1 MEEAGDELSAGCD
14 KDRGL
19 RPQHPDTPRHRAVHS
34 ASPAAHTHRQLRVA
48 PRCGPRGRGT
58 QLLLPAPAQPRR
70 PFSPRW
76 QPSGFFSSW
85 LFDWTCPGLDVS
97 ARNMKIPG
105 SAAGGG
111 CESAGSRYR
120 DQSFAVEAL
129 CAGDPLTHTV
139 MKDWPDPLRLRMN
152 WAASIFYAW
161 LLLQLPLL
169 GSSNQVKYKV
179 LEEQPP
185 NVLIGSLA
193 SDYGYPD
200 SRHLYKLE
208 LGHPYLRV
216 DGKTGDIYT
225 TETPIDRENLRQC
238 QALFPGEL
246 CFLEFEVSMTDLMS
260 PVPRLLDGQ
269 IEILDINDN
278 TPNFASPV
286 ITLSIPENTNVG
298 TLFPIPAATDRDSGI
313 NGVASYELIV
323 GSEAHELF
331 GLQVAEDQDE
341 KQPQL
346 IVMEKLDREQR
357 DSYDLTIKVQD
368 GGSPPRA
375 SSALLRISILDTND
389 NAPQFEKMAYEAEL
403 PENSPIGHSVLQVKA
418 NDSDQGANAE
428 IDYSFH
434 QASDIVRRLLHLDKA
449 TGLITVQGLVDRE
462 EVGTLR
468 FSVVAKDK
476 GSTPKSARTQVTIT
490 IRDTNDNKPVIDI
503 RGFGLVTH
511 HGGVANISEDVPVET
526 PVALVQVSDID
537 EGENAAV
544 TCVVARDV
552 PFQLKQVSDTGT
564 DSKKKYFL
572 QTTTPLD
579 YETIKEYTIEIVAVD
594 SGNPPLSSTNSL
606 KVQVTDVND
615 NAPVFPQSLIEVSF
629 PENSPADEVVM
640 EVSASDA
647 DSGSNSQLMYS
658 ILADTSSRGIF
669 SINPDS
675 GRITVN
681 TVLDREHQE
690 HYEFQVVATDKG
702 TPSQKGTASVVITVL
717 DRNDNDPKF
726 MLNGYNFSV
735 MENMPPLSPV
745 GLVTVLDGDKGENAR
760 FQLSVEPDSGEF
772 VIQNGTCTVLSSIS
786 FDREHQST
794 YTFRLKAVDGGDPPR
809 SSYVGVTINVLDEN
823 DNAPVIVVPSN
834 ISYVHLTPLTR
845 PGTQVNKVRAED
857 MDTGTNAELLY
868 SIASGNP
875 YDLFQISPTG
885 GEVTLEKEIL
895 RKHHGLH
902 RLVVRVNDRG
912 KPSRY
917 GTALVHFYINET
929 LANQTF
935 VETLLGHSQDT
946 PLDID
951 IAGDP
956 EYERS
961 KQRSNILFGVIAGI
975 VAVILVIVVVV
986 LVRYC
991 RQKEAKSGYQAGK
1004 KESKDLYA
1012 PKQGNKNNKSKGKIK
1027 KNKSPKPPKPVEED
1041 EEAGLQ
1047 KSLKFNLMSDSV
1059 GDSPRIHLPLNYP
1072 PGSPDLGRHYRSNSP
1087 LPSIQLQPQS
1097 PSASK
1102 KHQVVQDLP
1111 PANTFVGT
1119 GDNNS
1124 TGSDQYSD
1132 YSYRT
1137 NPQKYNHKQLPHRRV
1152 TFSTSNQA
1160 PDIQDPSQHSYYDSG
1175 LEESET
1181 PSSKS
1186 SSGPR
1191 IGPLALPEDHYER
1204 TTPDGSIGEM
1214 EHPETDL
1221 RPLPDVAMTGNCTQE
1236 CTEYGHSDTCWMPGQ
1251 PSPNRRPKNSLKLS
1265 TFVPYQDKGSQ
1276 EQIGNGNPRI
1286 PEDRV
1291 GGNNNSTTKMANIQ
1305 LLPTYSA
1312 FSSNSH
1318 ESCTDSPME
1327 EIPLTQTADF
1337 QHATTPSS
1345 QSAKREIYL

>member
-1 MEEAGDELSAGCD
+1 MPLPIALKDITGTTGHNFNEQPNPLS
-14 KDRGL
+14 
-19 RPQHPDTPRHRAVHS
+19 
-34 ASPAAHTHRQLRVA
+34 
-48 PRCGPRGRGT
+48 
-58 QLLLPAPAQPRR
+58 
-70 PFSPRW
+70 
-76 QPSGFFSSW
+76 
-85 LFDWTCPGLDVS
+85 
-97 ARNMKIPG
+97 
-105 SAAGGG
+105 
-111 CESAGSRYR
+111 
-120 DQSFAVEAL
+120 
-129 CAGDPLTHTV
+129 
-139 MKDWPDPLRLRMN
+139 LRMKTL
-152 WAASIFYAW
+152 ASCCFLW
-161 LLLQLPLL
+161 TFLHLPLL
-169 GSSNQVKYKV
+169 GSSTKVEYRV

-193 SDYGYPD
+193 SDYGLPD
-200 SRHLYKLE
+200 TGHLYKLE
-208 LGHPYLRV
+208 VGQPYLRV

-225 TETPIDRENLRQC
+225 TETSIDRENLRECQYEQQC
-238 QALFPGEL
+238 Y
-246 CFLEFEVSMTDLMS
+246 LEFEISITDLMS
-260 PVPRLLDGQ
+260 PVPRLLDGK
-269 IEILDINDN
+269 IEVLDINDN

-286 ITLSIPENTNVG
+286 LTISIPEHTTIG
-298 TLFPIPAATDRDSGI
+298 TLFPIPLANDRDSGV
-313 NGVASYELIV
+313 NGVDTYELVV
-323 GSEAHELF
+323 GNDANELF

-341 KQPQL
+341 KLPQL
-346 IVMEKLDREQR
+346 IVMGNLDREQR

-375 SSALLRISILDTND
+375 SSALLRIAIVDIND
-389 NAPQFEKMAYEAEL
+389 NAPKFERMAYEAML
-403 PENSPIGHSVLQVKA
+403 SENSPIGHSVLQVKA

-428 IDYSFH
+428 IDYAFH
-434 QASDIVRRLLHLDKA
+434 QASDNVKRLLHLDRT
-449 TGLITVQGLVDRE
+449 TGLITVQGPIDRE
-462 EVGTLR
+462 EVSTLR
-468 FSVVAKDK
+468 FSVMAKDK
-476 GSTPKSARTQVTIT
+476 GSNPKSARTQVIIT
-490 IRDTNDNKPVIDI
+490 IRDTNDNKPVIEI
-503 RGFGLVTH
+503 RGIGLVTH
-511 HGGVANISEDVPVET
+511 QDGVANISEDVPVET
-526 PVALVQVSDID
+526 AVALVQVSDRD

-552 PFQLKQVSDTGT
+552 PFQLKQASETGT

-572 QTTTPLD
+572 QTTAPLD
-579 YETIKEYTIEIVAVD
+579 YEAVKEYTIEIVAVD

-606 KVQVTDVND
+606 KVQVMDVND
-615 NAPVFPQSLIEVSF
+615 NAPVFTQSLMEVAF
-629 PENSPADEVVM
+629 PENNSPDEIVM
-640 EVSASDA
+640 EVSATDA
-647 DSGSNSQLMYS
+647 DSGSNSQISYS
-658 ILADTSSRGIF
+658 IVTDPSSRGIF
-669 SINPDS
+669 SIHPDS
-675 GRITVN
+675 GQIRVN
-681 TVLDREHQE
+681 AVLDREQRE
-690 HYEFQVVATDKG
+690 HYDFHVVASDKG

-735 MENMPPLSPV
+735 MENMPRLSPV
-745 GLVTVLDGDKGENAR
+745 GMVTVIDADKGENAHV
-760 FQLSVEPDSGEF
+760 QLSVEPESGEF
-772 VIQNGTCTVLSSIS
+772 IIQNGTGTILSSIS
-786 FDREHQST
+786 FDREHHST

-834 ISYVHLTPLTR
+834 SSYTHLSTQTR
-845 PGTQVNKVRAED
+845 PGTQVNRVRAED
-857 MDTGTNAELLY
+857 MDTGLNAELLY

-875 YDLFQISPTG
+875 FELFEISPTG

-902 RLVVRVNDRG
+902 RLVVRVNDKG
-912 KPSRY
+912 KPSRH

-929 LANQTF
+929 LTNQTF

-975 VAVILVIVVVV
+975 VAVILVIVLVVV
-986 LVRYC
+986 VRYC

-1004 KESKDLYA
+1004 KETKDLYA
-1012 PKQGNKNNKSKGKIK
+1012 PKQGNKNNKNKVKAK
-1027 KNKSPKPPKPVEED
+1027 KSKSPKPPKPVEED

-1111 PANTFVGT
+1111 AANTFVGT

-1160 PDIQDPSQHSYYDSG
+1160 PDIQDPSQHGYYDSG

-1221 RPLPDVAMTGNCTQE
+1221 RPLPDVAMTGNCTRE

-1251 PSPNRRPKNSLKLS
+1251 PSPNRRPKNALKLS

-1286 PEDRV
+1286 PEERV

-1327 EIPLTQTADF
+1327 EIPLTQAADF

>member
-1 MEEAGDELSAGCD
+1 MRSREEEGGGGWVPDWSYLL
-14 KDRGL
+14 KL
-19 RPQHPDTPRHRAVHS
+19 RMK
-34 ASPAAHTHRQLRVA
+34 RVVS
-48 PRCGPRGRGT
+48 CFY
-58 QLLLPAPAQPRR
+58 L
-70 PFSPRW
+70 
-76 QPSGFFSSW
+76 W
-85 LFDWTCPGLDVS
+85 LF
-97 ARNMKIPG
+97 
-105 SAAGGG
+105 
-111 CESAGSRYR
+111 
-120 DQSFAVEAL
+120 
-129 CAGDPLTHTV
+129 
-139 MKDWPDPLRLRMN
+139 
-152 WAASIFYAW
+152 
-161 LLLQLPLL
+161 LQLPLI
-169 GSSNQVKYKV
+169 GSSIQVKYKV
-179 LEEQPP
+179 EEEQPP

-193 SDYGYPD
+193 ADYGYPD
-200 SRHLYKLE
+200 SKHLYKLE
-208 LGHPYLRV
+208 VGHPYLRV

-225 TETPIDRENLRQC
+225 TESAIDRENLIGC
-238 QALFPGEL
+238 QNLFPGQP
-246 CFLEFEVSMTDLMS
+246 CYLEFEVSITDLMS

-269 IEILDINDN
+269 IEVLDINDN

-286 ITLSIPENTNVG
+286 LTLSIPENTNIG
-298 TLFPIPAATDRDSGI
+298 MLFPIPAATDRDSGK

-323 GSEAHELF
+323 GPEAHELF

-346 IVMEKLDREQR
+346 IVMGSLDREQR

-368 GGSPPRA
+368 GGKTPRA

-389 NAPQFEKMAYEAEL
+389 NAPKFEKMAYEAVL
-403 PENSPIGHSVLQVKA
+403 PENSPMGHSVLQVKA

-428 IDYSFH
+428 IDYAFH
-434 QASDIVRRLLHLDKA
+434 QASDTVRRLLHLERS
-449 TGLITVQGLVDRE
+449 TGLITVQGPIDRE
-462 EVGTLR
+462 DVGTLR

-476 GSTPKSARTQVTIT
+476 GSNPKSARTQVTIT
-490 IRDTNDNKPVIDI
+490 IRDTNDNKPIIDI

-511 HGGVANISEDVPVET
+511 QDGVANISEDVPVET

-579 YETIKEYTIEIVAVD
+579 YESVKEYTIEIVAVD

-615 NAPVFPQSLIEVSF
+615 NAPIFTQSLMEVTF
-629 PENSPADEVVM
+629 KENNSPDDIVM

-647 DSGSNSQLMYS
+647 DSGSNAQITYS
-658 ILADTSSRGIF
+658 ILADPTTRGIF

-675 GRITVN
+675 GQIRVN
-681 TVLDREHQE
+681 TVLDREVTEQYNFH
-690 HYEFQVVATDKG
+690 VVAADKG
-702 TPSQKGTASVVITVL
+702 TPSLKGTASVVITVL
-717 DRNDNDPKF
+717 DCNDNDPKF

-735 MENMPPLSPV
+735 MENMPRLSPV
-745 GLVTVLDGDKGENAR
+745 GMVTVIDADKGENAR
-760 FQLSVEPDSGEF
+760 IHLSVEPESGEF
-772 VIQNGTCTVLSSIS
+772 IIQNGTGTILSSIS

-834 ISYVHLTPLTR
+834 ISYAYLPPSTD
-845 PGTQVNKVRAED
+845 PGTKINKVRAED
-857 MDTGTNAELLY
+857 MDTGLNAQLDY

-875 YDLFQISPTG
+875 FDLFQITPTG
-885 GEVTLEKEIL
+885 GEVTLEKQIL

-902 RLVVRVNDRG
+902 RLVVRVKDQG
-912 KPSRY
+912 KPSRH
-917 GTALVHFYINET
+917 GTALVHFFINET
-929 LANQTF
+929 LTNQTY

-956 EYERS
+956 EYERN
-961 KQRSNILFGVIAGI
+961 KQQRNIVFGVIAGI
-975 VAVILVIVVVV
+975 MAVILVIVVVV

-1004 KESKDLYA
+1004 KETKDLYA
-1012 PKQGNKNNKSKGKIK
+1012 PKQSNKNNKNKIK
-1027 KNKSPKPPKPVEED
+1027 VKKSKSPKPPKPVEED

-1111 PANTFVGT
+1111 AANTFVGT

-1221 RPLPDVAMTGNCTQE
+1221 RPLPDVAMTGNCTRE

-1251 PSPNRRPKNSLKLS
+1251 PSPNRRPKNALKLS

-1286 PEDRV
+1286 PEDHI
-1291 GGNNNSTTKMANIQ
+1291 GGNNNSSTKMANIQ

-1312 FSSNSH
+1312 FTSNSH
-1318 ESCTDSPME
+1318 EPCMDSPME
-1327 EIPLTQTADF
+1327 EIPLTQTVDF

>member
-1 MEEAGDELSAGCD
+1 M
-14 KDRGL
+14 KKI
-19 RPQHPDTPRHRAVHS
+19 T
-34 ASPAAHTHRQLRVA
+34 
-48 PRCGPRGRGT
+48 
-58 QLLLPAPAQPRR
+58 
-70 PFSPRW
+70 FSC
-76 QPSGFFSSW
+76 FLW
-85 LFDWTCPGLDVS
+85 LF
-97 ARNMKIPG
+97 
-105 SAAGGG
+105 
-111 CESAGSRYR
+111 
-120 DQSFAVEAL
+120 
-129 CAGDPLTHTV
+129 
-139 MKDWPDPLRLRMN
+139 
-152 WAASIFYAW
+152 
-161 LLLQLPLL
+161 LQLPLL
-169 GSSNQVKYKV
+169 GSSTQVDYKV

-193 SDYGYPD
+193 SDYGLPD
-200 SRHLYKLE
+200 SGHLYKLE
-208 LGHPYLRV
+208 VGQPYLRV

-225 TETPIDRENLRQC
+225 TETSIDRENLPEC
-238 QALFPGEL
+238 QNLFPGQQ
-246 CFLEFEVSMTDLMS
+246 CFLEFEVSITDLMS
-260 PVPRLLDGQ
+260 PIPRLLDGQ
-269 IEILDINDN
+269 IEVLDINDN

-286 ITLSIPENTNVG
+286 ITISIPEHTTIG
-298 TLFPIPAATDRDSGI
+298 TLFPIPAATDRDSGV
-313 NGVASYELIV
+313 NGVATYELVV
-323 GSEAHELF
+323 GNEAHELF
-331 GLQVAEDQDE
+331 SLQVAEDQDE

-346 IVMEKLDREQR
+346 IVMGNLDREQR

-368 GGSPPRA
+368 GGNPPRA
-375 SSALLRISILDTND
+375 SSALLRIAIIDIND
-389 NAPQFEKMAYEAEL
+389 NAPKFERMLYEAML
-403 PENSPIGHSVLQVKA
+403 SENSPIGHSVLQVKA
-418 NDSDQGANAE
+418 NDSDQGSNAE
-428 IDYSFH
+428 IDYTFH
-434 QASDIVRRLLHLDKA
+434 QASDHVRRLLHLDRA
-449 TGLITVQGLVDRE
+449 TGLVTVQGAIDRE
-462 EVGTLR
+462 DVGTLR

-476 GSTPKSARTQVTIT
+476 GSNPKSARAQVIIT
-490 IRDTNDNKPVIDI
+490 IRDTNDNKPVIEI
-503 RGFGLVTH
+503 RGIGLVTH
-511 HGGVANISEDVPVET
+511 QDGVANISEDVPVET
-526 PVALVQVSDID
+526 AVALVQVSDRD

-552 PFQLKQVSDTGT
+552 PFQLKQASETGS

-572 QTTTPLD
+572 QTTAPLD
-579 YETIKEYTIEIVAVD
+579 YEAVKEYTIEIVAVD

-606 KVQVTDVND
+606 KVQVMDVND
-615 NAPVFPQSLIEVSF
+615 NAPVFTQSLMEVAF
-629 PENSPADEVVM
+629 PENNSPDELVM

-647 DSGSNSQLMYS
+647 DSGSNSQITYS
-658 ILADTSSRGIF
+658 LVTDPTSRGIF

-675 GRITVN
+675 GQIRVN
-681 TVLDREHQE
+681 TVLDREQRE
-690 HYEFQVVATDKG
+690 HYDFHVVAADKG
-702 TPSQKGTASVVITVL
+702 SPSLKGTASVVITVL

-735 MENMPPLSPV
+735 MENMPRLSPV
-745 GLVTVLDGDKGENAR
+745 GMVTVIDADKGENAHI
-760 FQLSVEPDSGEF
+760 QLSVEPESGEF
-772 VIQNGTCTVLSSIS
+772 IIQNGTGTILSSIS

-823 DNAPVIVVPSN
+823 DNAPVIVIPSN
-834 ISYVHLTPLTR
+834 SSYTYLTPLTR
-845 PGTQVNKVRAED
+845 IGTQVNRVRAED
-857 MDTGTNAELLY
+857 MDTGVNAELSY

-875 YDLFQISPTG
+875 FQLFHISPSG

-912 KPSRY
+912 KPPRH

-929 LANQTF
+929 LTNQTF

-956 EYERS
+956 EFERS
-961 KQRSNILFGVIAGI
+961 RQRSNIVFGVIAGV
-975 VAVILVIVVVV
+975 VAVILVIVAVV
-986 LVRYC
+986 LFRYC

-1004 KESKDLYA
+1004 KETKDLYA
-1012 PKQGNKNNKSKGKIK
+1012 PKQGNKNNKSKGKAK
-1027 KNKSPKPPKPVEED
+1027 KSKSPKPPKPVEED
-1041 EEAGLQ
+1041 EETGLQ

-1111 PANTFVGT
+1111 AANTFVGT

-1160 PDIQDPSQHSYYDSG
+1160 PDIQDPSQQSYYDSG

-1221 RPLPDVAMTGNCTQE
+1221 RPLPDVAMTGNCTRE

-1251 PSPNRRPKNSLKLS
+1251 SSPNRRPKNALKLS

-1286 PEDRV
+1286 PEERV

>member
-1 MEEAGDELSAGCD
+1 MKSREEE
-14 KDRGL
+14 
-19 RPQHPDTPRHRAVHS
+19 
-34 ASPAAHTHRQLRVA
+34 
-48 PRCGPRGRGT
+48 
-58 QLLLPAPAQPRR
+58 
-70 PFSPRW
+70 
-76 QPSGFFSSW
+76 
-85 LFDWTCPGLDVS
+85 
-97 ARNMKIPG
+97 
-105 SAAGGG
+105 GGG
-111 CESAGSRYR
+111 GWRKAG
-120 DQSFAVEAL
+120 VPE
-129 CAGDPLTHTV
+129 
-139 MKDWPDPLRLRMN
+139 WPYQLKLRMKRVV
-152 WAASIFYAW
+152 SCFYLW
-161 LLLQLPLL
+161 LLLQLPLIA
-169 GSSNQVKYKV
+169 SSTQVKYKV
-179 LEEQPP
+179 EEEQPP
-185 NVLIGSLA
+185 NILIGSLA
-193 SDYGYPD
+193 ADYGYPD
-200 SRHLYKLE
+200 SKHLYKLE

-225 TETPIDRENLRQC
+225 TETAIDREMLREC
-238 QALFPGEL
+238 QNLFPGQS
-246 CFLEFEVSMTDLMS
+246 CYLEFEVSMTDLMS

-269 IEILDINDN
+269 IEVLDINDN

-286 ITLSIPENTNVG
+286 LTLTIPENTNIG
-298 TLFPIPAATDRDSGI
+298 MLFPIPAATDRDAGV

-323 GSEAHELF
+323 GPEAHELF

-346 IVMEKLDREQR
+346 IVMGSLDREQR

-368 GGSPPRA
+368 GGKTPRA
-375 SSALLRISILDTND
+375 SSALLRISVLDTND
-389 NAPQFEKMAYEAEL
+389 NAPKFEKMAYEAVL
-403 PENSPIGHSVLQVKA
+403 PENSPMGHSVLQVKA

-428 IDYSFH
+428 IDYAFH
-434 QASDIVRRLLHLDKA
+434 QASDTVRRLLHLDRS
-449 TGLITVQGLVDRE
+449 TGLISVQGPIDRE
-462 EVGTLR
+462 DIGTLR

-476 GSTPKSARTQVTIT
+476 GSNPKSARTQVTIT

-511 HGGVANISEDVPVET
+511 QDGVANISEDVPVET

-579 YETIKEYTIEIVAVD
+579 YESVKEYTIEIVAVD

-615 NAPVFPQSLIEVSF
+615 NAPIFSQSLMEVTF
-629 PENSPADEVVM
+629 KENNSPDDLVM

-647 DSGSNSQLMYS
+647 DSGSNAQISYS
-658 ILADTSSRGIF
+658 ILADPTTRGIF
-669 SINPDS
+669 SVHPDS
-675 GRITVN
+675 GQIRVN
-681 TVLDREHQE
+681 TVLDRESTEQYNFH
-690 HYEFQVVATDKG
+690 VVAADKG
-702 TPSQKGTASVVITVL
+702 TPSLKGTASVVITVL
-717 DRNDNDPKF
+717 DCNDNDPKF

-735 MENMPPLSPV
+735 MENMPRLSPV
-745 GLVTVLDGDKGENAR
+745 GMVTVIDADKGENAR
-760 FQLSVEPDSGEF
+760 VHLSVEPDSGEF
-772 VIQNGTCTVLSSIS
+772 VIQNGTGTILSSIS

-834 ISYVHLTPLTR
+834 SSYAYLTPSTH

-857 MDTGTNAELLY
+857 MDTGINAELHY

-875 YDLFQISPTG
+875 FDLFEITPTG
-885 GEVTLEKEIL
+885 GEVTLEKQIL

-912 KPSRY
+912 KPSRH
-917 GTALVHFYINET
+917 GTALVHFFINESLT
-929 LANQTF
+929 NQTY

-956 EYERS
+956 EYERN
-961 KQRSNILFGVIAGI
+961 KQQRNIVFGVIAGI
-975 VAVILVIVVVV
+975 MAVILVIVVVV

-1004 KESKDLYA
+1004 KETKDLYA
-1012 PKQGNKNNKSKGKIK
+1012 PKQSNKSNKNKIK
-1027 KNKSPKPPKPVEED
+1027 AKKSKSPKPPKPVEED
-1041 EEAGLQ
+1041 EETGLQ

-1111 PANTFVGT
+1111 AANTFVGT
-1119 GDNNS
+1119 GDNTS

-1221 RPLPDVAMTGNCTQE
+1221 RPLPDVAMTGNCTRE

-1251 PSPNRRPKNSLKLS
+1251 PSPNRRPKNALKLS

-1286 PEDRV
+1286 PEDRI

-1312 FSSNSH
+1312 FTSNSH
-1318 ESCTDSPME
+1318 EPCTDSPME

-1337 QHATTPSS
+1337 QHTTTPSS

>member
-1 MEEAGDELSAGCD
+1 MRSRESGGGGGWSKAGETEWPHLH
-14 KDRGL
+14 
-19 RPQHPDTPRHRAVHS
+19 RPRMKRA
-34 ASPAAHTHRQLRVA
+34 ASCFYL
-48 PRCGPRGRGT
+48 
-58 QLLLPAPAQPRR
+58 
-70 PFSPRW
+70 
-76 QPSGFFSSW
+76 W
-85 LFDWTCPGLDVS
+85 LF
-97 ARNMKIPG
+97 
-105 SAAGGG
+105 
-111 CESAGSRYR
+111 
-120 DQSFAVEAL
+120 
-129 CAGDPLTHTV
+129 
-139 MKDWPDPLRLRMN
+139 
-152 WAASIFYAW
+152 
-161 LLLQLPLL
+161 LQLPLI
-169 GSSNQVKYKV
+169 GSSTQVKYRV
-179 LEEQPP
+179 EEEQPP

-193 SDYGYPD
+193 ADYGYPD
-200 SRHLYKLE
+200 SKHLYKLE
-208 LGHPYLRV
+208 VGHPYLRV

-225 TETPIDRENLRQC
+225 TETAIDRESLREC
-238 QALFPGEL
+238 QNLFPGQQ
-246 CFLEFEVSMTDLMS
+246 CYLEFEVSMTDLMT

-286 ITLSIPENTNVG
+286 LTLSIPENTNIG
-298 TLFPIPAATDRDSGI
+298 MLFPIPAATDRDSGV
-313 NGVASYELIV
+313 NGVASYELVV
-323 GSEAHELF
+323 GPEAHELF

-346 IVMEKLDREQR
+346 IVMGNLDREQR

-368 GGSPPRA
+368 GGKTPRA

-389 NAPQFEKMAYEAEL
+389 NAPKFEKMAYEAVL
-403 PENSPIGHSVLQVKA
+403 PENSPMGHSVLQVKA
-418 NDSDQGANAE
+418 NDSDQGANAD

-434 QASDIVRRLLHLDKA
+434 QASDMVRRLLHLDRA
-449 TGLITVQGLVDRE
+449 TGLITVQGPIDRE
-462 EVGTLR
+462 DVGTLR

-476 GSTPKSARTQVTIT
+476 GSNPKTARTQVTIT
-490 IRDTNDNKPVIDI
+490 IRDTNDNRPVIDI

-511 HGGVANISEDVPVET
+511 QDGVANISEDVPVET
-526 PVALVQVSDID
+526 PVALVQVSDVD

-579 YETIKEYTIEIVAVD
+579 YESVKEYTIEIVAVD

-615 NAPVFPQSLIEVSF
+615 NPPIFSQSLMEVSF
-629 PENSPADEVVM
+629 KENNSPDDIVM
-640 EVSASDA
+640 EVSATDA
-647 DSGSNSQLMYS
+647 DSGSNAQISYS
-658 ILADTSSRGIF
+658 ILAEPNIRGIF
-669 SINPDS
+669 SINSDS
-675 GRITVN
+675 GQIRVN
-681 TVLDREHQE
+681 TVLDREQRE
-690 HYEFQVVATDKG
+690 HYDFQVVATDKG
-702 TPSQKGTASVVITVL
+702 TPSLKGTASVVITVL
-717 DRNDNDPKF
+717 DCNDNDPKF

-735 MENMPPLSPV
+735 MENMPRLSPV
-745 GLVTVLDGDKGENAR
+745 GMVTVIDADKGENAR
-760 FQLSVEPDSGEF
+760 IQLSVEPDSGEF
-772 VIQNGTCTVLSSIS
+772 VIQNGTGTILSSIS

-794 YTFRLKAVDGGDPPR
+794 YIFRLKAVDGGDPPR

-823 DNAPVIVVPSN
+823 DNAPVIVTPSN
-834 ISYVHLTPLTR
+834 SSYAFLTPSTQL
-845 PGTQVNKVRAED
+845 GTQVNKVKAED
-857 MDTGTNAELLY
+857 MDTGTNAELVY

-875 YDLFQISPTG
+875 YELFQITPAG
-885 GEVTLEKEIL
+885 GEVTLEKQIL
-895 RKHHGLH
+895 RKHYGLH
-902 RLVVRVNDRG
+902 RLVVRVSDRG
-912 KPSRY
+912 KPTRH

-929 LANQTF
+929 LTNQTY

-946 PLDID
+946 PLETD

-956 EYERS
+956 EYERN
-961 KQRSNILFGVIAGI
+961 KQHKNIVYGVLAGI

-991 RQKEAKSGYQAGK
+991 RQKETKSGYQAGK
-1004 KESKDLYA
+1004 KETKDLYA
-1012 PKQGNKNNKSKGKIK
+1012 PKQGNKNNKNKIK
-1027 KNKSPKPPKPVEED
+1027 AKKSKSPKPPKPVEED
-1041 EEAGLQ
+1041 EETGLQ

-1221 RPLPDVAMTGNCTQE
+1221 RPLPDVAMTGNCTRE

-1251 PSPNRRPKNSLKLS
+1251 PSPNRRPKNALKLS
-1265 TFVPYQDKGSQ
+1265 TFVPYQDKGSP
-1276 EQIGNGNPRI
+1276 EQIGNGNPKI
-1286 PEDRV
+1286 PEDRI

-1312 FSSNSH
+1312 FNSNSH
-1318 ESCTDSPME
+1318 ESCTDSPLE